1 MGEVIP
7 QYCYFEIW
15 ITASHKKNFSTNER
29 EKMENSSNSLI
40 PNSDIYWFLFFKG
53 IYEIQSFYKRIICNI
68 KFKNYYIFNKKY
80 KFAWKLLIYVVKM
93 TKILSKIIFLTKYTC
108 QIFNM
113 DQKIIVTHIYMFTTR
128 GFMIMTCRY
137 RPTWAYISQK
147 LCENRPIVSVHQCKN
162 GKENIIQKLY
172 ILYKCGSSHHENF
185 LLTKSF

>member
-1 MGEVIP
+1 MIFIGF
-7 QYCYFEIW
+7 YF
-15 ITASHKKNFSTNER
+15 
-29 EKMENSSNSLI
+29 L
-40 PNSDIYWFLFFKG
+40 KG

-68 KFKNYYIFNKKY
+68 KFKNYYIFNRKY

-128 GFMIMTCRY
+128 GFMIMTCWY

-162 GKENIIQKLY
+162 GKENIIQKIY

-185 LLTKSF
+185 LDEIILA